1 MNLNSRNAA
10 RTKVSLQARER
21 RQAENDAR
29 AARIMTAAARV
40 FARRGLENATMEM
53 IAREAKVA
61 VGTIY
66 LHFASR
72 DEVYLNLRAERGTQ
86 LGAGYREVIARGLE
100 PLEEI
105 RTLAQVYINYLRE
118 SADPILKS
126 EPTPYYEIRKRLRRS
141 SEIKA
146 FDRGSKIS
154 SEVFH
159 LFVGSVKR
167 AFDSGVIADSLGPTG
182 MTTAIWSML
191 DGAFMVARNR
201 EFLVRTTGF
210 QPDEFI
216 AKALDSYLQSVA
228 AATRAGTRRSK
239 PAQLSSSV
247 LSMPR
252 KGTVP

>member
-10 RTKVSLQARER
+10 RTKASLEVRER

-29 AARIMTAAARV
+29 AVRIMMAAARV
-40 FARRGLENATMEM
+40 FARRGVENATMEM

-72 DEVYLNLRAERGTQ
+72 DEVYLNLRADRGAQ

-141 SEIKA
+141 SEIRA

-167 AFDSGVIADSLGPTG
+167 AFDSGLIADSLGPTG

-210 QPDEFI
+210 QPDDFI

-239 PAQLSSSV
+239 PAQHSSSV

-252 KGTVP
+252 KGIAP

>member
-1 MNLNSRNAA
+1 
-10 RTKVSLQARER
+10 
-21 RQAENDAR
+21 
-29 AARIMTAAARV
+29 MTAAARV
-40 FARRGLENATMEM
+40 FARRGVENATMEM

-72 DEVYLNLRAERGTQ
+72 DEVYLNLRADRGAQ
-86 LGAGYREVIARGLE
+86 LGAGYRELIARGLE

-105 RTLAQVYINYLRE
+105 RALAQVYTNSLRE
-118 SADPILKS
+118 SADPILIS
-126 EPTPYYEIRKRLRRS
+126 EPTPYYQIRKRLRRS

-167 AFDSGVIADSLGPTG
+167 AFDAGVIADSLGPTG
-182 MTTAIWSML
+182 MTTAIWSIL
-191 DGAFMVARNR
+191 DGAFMVTRNR
-201 EFLVRTTGF
+201 EFVLRTTGF
-210 QPDEFI
+210 QPDGFI

-228 AATRAGTRRSK
+228 AATRARTRPSRSTQRSG
-239 PAQLSSSV
+239 PV
-247 LSMPR
+247 
-252 KGTVP
+252 

>member
-1 MNLNSRNAA
+1 
-10 RTKVSLQARER
+10 
-21 RQAENDAR
+21 
-29 AARIMTAAARV
+29 
-40 FARRGLENATMEM
+40 M

-72 DEVYLNLRAERGTQ
+72 DEVYLNLRADRGAQ

-141 SEIKA
+141 SEIRA

-210 QPDEFI
+210 QPNDFI

-239 PAQLSSSV
+239 PAQHSSSV

-252 KGTVP
+252 KGIAP